1 MQQHIDSPH
10 PFPTAKDVAPAP
22 ASAPSGSETANQKY
36 DGTDASGSR
45 IREQMERAKQSVSNA
60 LTTAQDRSV
69 AMTDSLAHRI
79 QQRPYRSVAIAAI
92 AGFALG
98 LVCLTARRSSN
109 DSNLRALLSRFHW

>member
-1 MQQHIDSPH
+1 MQQHTDSPH
-10 PFPTAKDVAPAP
+10 PFPTANDVPP
-22 ASAPSGSETANQKY
+22 ASAPSGSEAADQKNN
-36 DGTDASGSR
+36 GTDAGGSR

-79 QQRPYRSVAIAAI
+79 QQRPYRSVAIAAV

-98 LVCLTARRSSN
+98 LVCLTARRSSH